1 MVNDGYGMNLACK
14 LNEMVGVKVAW
25 YWHELKS
32 QIYGLREMD
41 GYRTTEKEMKT
52 VNYQEM
58 VAPQFHNGSTGTYVF
73 SAWTS
78 DNFKQTGCYNLQCSG
93 FVQISQDNFIGSQLH
108 KISVY
113 GGQMADITISITMD
127 RYTKNWWLSV
137 VGHDIGYYPAELFS
151 NMASADRVGWGG
163 RTVTPPG
170 LPSPQMGSGIFPD
183 GNFLHAAYF
192 KFISFQNEDRK
203 DVAPNKHMID
213 AFVDK
218 FDCFNTTE
226 KKEEISE
233 VFSYLEDPVACVA
246 IDDRNIQLSKVEN
259 EST

>member
-1 MVNDGYGMNLACK
+1 M
-14 LNEMVGVKVAW
+14 
-25 YWHELKS
+25 
-32 QIYGLREMD
+32 
-41 GYRTTEKEMKT
+41 
-52 VNYQEM
+52 
-58 VAPQFHNGSTGTYVF
+58 
-73 SAWTS
+73 
-78 DNFKQTGCYNLQCSG
+78 
-93 FVQISQDNFIGSQLH
+93 
-108 KISVY
+108 
-113 GGQMADITISITMD
+113 
-127 RYTKNWWLSV
+127 SV